1 MYVFSLTETEFSRKL
16 TEGENEN
23 RYIAYKDF
31 VLQVSE
37 SSLPTQYKSLTVVE
51 YLNL

>member
-1 MYVFSLTETEFSRKL
+1 MDVFSLTETEFSRKL

-23 RYIAYKDF
+23 RHIACKDF
-31 VLQVSE
+31 VHQVSE
-37 SSLPTQYKSLTVVE
+37 SSLPTQYKSITVFE

>member
-1 MYVFSLTETEFSRKL
+1 MDVFSLTETWFFWKL
-16 TEGENEN
+16 TDGEND
-23 RYIAYKDF
+23 YLHIAYKDF

-51 YLNL
+51 CINL